1 MRFQLTEAC
10 VLNLD
15 EKYLVHKIIDENESL
30 ETTPIVSRFQNR
42 RSNSENDDRYQ
53 YTIVFSE

>member
-15 EKYLVHKIIDENESL
+15 EKYLVHKLIDENESL
-30 ETTPIVSRFQNR
+30 ETIGVVSRFQNR
-42 RSNSENDDRYQ
+42 RSNSEM
-53 YTIVFSE
+53 TIA